1 MDAAIS
7 FLNYLPPAEDALA
20 NLSPAAA
27 AWFRANVGEP
37 TAIQR
42 GAFAIVARGQSALLS
57 APTGTGKTLAGFLP
71 LVDRLPTPLP
81 EGIVGLVITP
91 LKALAA
97 DQFKNLAQVIEAVA
111 PHVRFGVRT
120 GDTSP
125 PQRRQQKLVPP
136 HLLWTTPESLAVLLT
151 QDEFRRQVASLR
163 WVVIDEVHALA
174 ANKRGVDLSL
184 SLERLEELTH
194 GGPMQGGPLQRVGL
208 SATCEPLD
216 RIARFVVG
224 TERECQVVHI
234 PHAAAF
240 DLAIEPLPTSMS
252 LGVQT
257 GFIARLVDRLLGE
270 LAVNRTTLI
279 FANTRNVCE
288 RIGWA
293 LKRRLPEKADEIATH
308 HSSLAPGRRREI
320 EARLKDGKMAA
331 VVSSASLELGIDI
344 GSVDG
349 VVFVHPPGGVG
360 RLLQRLGRA
369 GHRPGALKRGLLVC
383 SHPSEI
389 LEAGVTATSGRL
401 RQIEPIAIPDHP
413 LDVLCQQLV
422 GMGIGRAWSRE
433 SAFALVRRAFP
444 YRELSADDFDACL
457 RYLRGQRP
465 DGTTW
470 LPARLDEIDGQFTV
484 ASRRTAKLI
493 GRNLGTIVAEEPRL
507 VRIDGDDGFV
517 IGELDETYANTLH
530 PGDRFLLDS
539 RCLTLTRANGR
550 EMIVRETPGAPLVP
564 HWYGGG
570 VRIPEELARRL
581 YDLRAEAAEALRD
594 GPAALQTHLLRE
606 LGLGGRACLQL
617 AAFLQA
623 QDAVSEIPQRQSVL
637 IEAIDRGFG
646 FEYDLHTPLH
656 SAGNEAIARI
666 LQRRLHRE
674 FGGKVMTIAVTL
686 GITLFHESDTP
697 LDENAW
703 RRLLDA
709 TDFAH
714 ELDDIVCGCDLTRSR
729 FADIARTGLM
739 VLRQPLGGPRKVGGR
754 DWVERR
760 LFDQVAVVDPEFA
773 LLRQARRET
782 LATACAAEPA
792 RRHLESIAALPIQI
806 RYLTEASP
814 IAAAWLD
821 VGEEAAHKQWHEA
834 G

>member
-1 MDAAIS
+1 MDAAVSHLS
-7 FLNYLPPAEDALA
+7 FLPPAEDALA
-20 NLSPAAA
+20 SLSPAAA

-42 GAFAIVARGQSALLS
+42 GAFAIVSRGQSALLS

-71 LVDRLPTPLP
+71 LIDRLPASLP
-81 EGIVGLVITP
+81 NGIVGLVITP

-97 DQFKNLAQVIEAVA
+97 DQFKNLATLIDATA
-111 PHVRFGVRT
+111 PQVRFGVRT

-125 PQRRQQKLVPP
+125 RERRKHKLVPP
-136 HLLWTTPESLAVLLT
+136 HLLWTTPESLAVMLT

-184 SLERLEELTH
+184 SLERLEELTRH
-194 GGPMQGGPLQRVGL
+194 GPLQRVGL
-208 SATCEPLD
+208 SATCEPLEQM
-216 RIARFVVG
+216 ARFLVG
-224 TERECQVVHI
+224 TERTCCVVHV

-240 DLAIEPLPTSMS
+240 ELAIEPLPTTSP
-252 LGVQT
+252 LGLPT

-293 LKRRLPEKADEIATH
+293 LARRLPGRADEIATH
-308 HSSLAPGRRREI
+308 HSSLAPERRREI
-320 EARLKDGKMAA
+320 ETRLKGGKMAA

-389 LEAGVTATSGRL
+389 LEAGVTAISGRL
-401 RQIEPIAIPDHP
+401 RQIEPVAIPERP

-422 GMGIGRAWSRE
+422 GMGIGRAWTRD
-433 SAFALVRRAFP
+433 SALALVRRAFP
-444 YRELSADDFDACL
+444 YRDLSEDDFDACL
-457 RYLRGQRP
+457 RYLRGQKP
-465 DGTTW
+465 DGSTW
-470 LPARLDEIDGQFTV
+470 LPARLDEIDGHFTV
-484 ASRRTAKLI
+484 ASRRTARLI
-493 GRNLGTIVAEEPRL
+493 ARNLGTIVAEEPRL
-507 VRIDGDDGFV
+507 VRSEGDDGFI
-517 IGELDETYANTLH
+517 IGELDETYANALQ
-530 PGDRFLLDS
+530 PGDRFLLDG
-539 RCLTLTRANGR
+539 RCLTIKRTSGR
-550 EMIVRETPGAPLVP
+550 EIVVRETPGSPVVP
-564 HWYGGG
+564 HWYGGH
-570 VRIPEELARRL
+570 VRIPRELARRL
-581 YDLRAEAAEALRD
+581 YDLRAEAAEILRD
-594 GPAALQTHLLRE
+594 GSESLHRHLATE
-606 LGLGGRACLQL
+606 LGLGERACRDLT
-617 AAFLQA
+617 AFLQA
-623 QDAVSEIPQRQSVL
+623 QDAISEIPQNQSVL
-637 IEAIDRGFG
+637 IEVVDRGFG
-646 FEYDLHTPLH
+646 FEYALHTPLH
-656 SAGNEAIARI
+656 SAGNEALARV
-666 LQRRLHRE
+666 LQQRLRRE
-674 FGGKVMTIAVTL
+674 FGGKVMSVAVTL
-686 GITLFHESDTP
+686 GVTLFHEIDTP
-697 LDENAW
+697 LGDEAW
-703 RRLLDA
+703 RQLLDVA
-709 TDFAH
+709 DFAD
-714 ELDDIVCGCDLTRSR
+714 EMDAIVRNGDLTRSR

-754 DWVERR
+754 DWVQRR
-760 LFDQVAVVDPEFA
+760 LFDQIVAADPEFA

-782 LATACAAEPA
+782 LATKCASVPA
-792 RRHLESIAALPIQI
+792 LA
-806 RYLTEASP
+806 YLTDIASSPVQVRCLAETSP